1 MRDKKHI
8 ALAAA
13 ALALLLAVP
22 AGCGQEEPAAEPEPA
37 FEDIYTG
44 SVSLVEEEID
54 IADEAVALSGL
65 PALDVALTPTPSGVL
80 AKANQKATID
90 YSNTTDGYVMVNFTA
105 TTATRVKVLVMG
117 PNTNTAET
125 RYTYDLPVQ
134 QWVTFPLSDGNG
146 SYTVKVMEQNASTGK
161 YAAVVDA
168 TFNVPLSDGSGSY
181 SVNVFKN
188 ISGTQYSGVLAANI
202 SAQLTDEFA
211 PFIRPNQYVNYSDSV
226 SPNTIAKAKEL
237 AGGESDPLKKVENI
251 YNFVVSSLTYDDNKA
266 ATVQS
271 GYLPVLDTVLS
282 TKKGICFDYAA
293 LMAGMLRSQ
302 GVPCKLITGYVD
314 NGGYHAWISVWTEEN
329 GWVDNAI
336 YFDGTTWHRMDPTFA
351 SNGNSSEKIMQY
363 IGNGSNYTAK
373 NSY

>member
-168 TFNVPLSDGSGSY
+168 TFNVSLS
-181 SVNVFKN
+181 N
-188 ISGTQYSGVLAANI
+188 
-202 SAQLTDEFA
+202 EFA

-251 YNFVVSSLTYDDNKA
+251 YNFVVSNLTYDDNKA

>member
-1 MRDKKHI
+1 MREKQHI

-13 ALALLLAVP
+13 TLALLLAVP
-22 AGCGQEEPAAEPEPA
+22 VGCGQKGPAPEPAAA
-37 FEDIYTG
+37 FEDVYIDAF
-44 SVSLVEEEID
+44 SLVDDEIE

-65 PALDVALTPTPSGVL
+65 PALDIALSPTPSGTL
-80 AKANQKATID
+80 TKSNQKATID
-90 YSNTTDGYVMVNFTA
+90 YSNTSDGYVMVNFTA
-105 TTATRVKVLVMG
+105 ATSTRVKVLVMG

-146 SYTVKVMEQNASTGK
+146 SYTVKVMEQNASSGK

-168 TFNVPLSDGSGSY
+168 TFNVSLS
-181 SVNVFKN
+181 
-188 ISGTQYSGVLAANI
+188 
-202 SAQLTDEFA
+202 DEFA
-211 PFIRPNQYVNYSDSV
+211 PFIRPNQYVNYSETV

-237 AGGESDPLKKVENI
+237 VDNAKAAEPLDKVKAI
-251 YNFVVSSLTYDDNKA
+251 YEFVVSNLTYDEAKA

-271 GYLPVLDTVLS
+271 GYLPVLDNVLS
-282 TKKGICFDYAA
+282 SKTGICFDYAA

-302 GVPCKLITGYVD
+302 GVPCKLITGYVSS
-314 NGGYHAWISVWTEEN
+314 GGYHAWINVWTEED
-329 GWVDNAI
+329 GWVDSAI

-351 SNGNSSEKIMQY
+351 SSGKNSDSIVKY
-363 IGNGSNYTAK
+363 IGDGKNYTAK

>member
-1 MRDKKHI
+1 MRDKRHI

-22 AGCGQEEPAAEPEPA
+22 AGCGQKETEPELT
-37 FEDIYTG
+37 FEDIYTD
-44 SVSLVEEEID
+44 SVAVVDEEMD

-65 PALDVALTPTPSGVL
+65 PALDISLTPTPSGVL
-80 AKANQKATID
+80 TKTSQKATID

-105 TTATRVKVLVMG
+105 STSTRVKVLVMG
-117 PNTNTAET
+117 PNTNTTDT

-146 SYTVKVMEQNASTGK
+146 SYTVKVMEQKANGK
-161 YAAVVDA
+161 YGAVADA
-168 TFNVPLSDGSGSY
+168 TFNVS
-181 SVNVFKN
+181 
-188 ISGTQYSGVLAANI
+188 LAN
-202 SAQLTDEFA
+202 EFA
-211 PFIRPNQYVNYSDSV
+211 PFIRPNQYVNYSDTV

-237 AGGESDPLKKVENI
+237 AGSYSDPLEKVKAI
-251 YNFVVSSLTYDDNKA
+251 YEFVVGNLTYDDAKA

-271 GYLPVLDTVLS
+271 GYLPALDTVLS
-282 TKKGICFDYAA
+282 QKKGICFDYAA

-314 NGGYHAWISVWTEEN
+314 NGAYHAWISVWTEEN
-329 GWVDNAI
+329 GWVDSAI

-363 IGNGSNYTAK
+363 IGNGSNYKAK